1 MSNHKRPPASLLFIF
16 GGSGDLNNRKLS
28 PALYN
33 LFIDG
38 WMPEKFSIVGLGRT
52 PYSDTDYRARLLK
65 GIQEFSRRKGEPNGH
80 WAEFSQNV
88 SYLQMDAEK
97 DADYQKIADLV
108 KAKEAEMGEHPNVI
122 FYLSVAPQL
131 MPDIAA
137 KLGNLNICSDPK
149 CTRIVIEKPFGHDLK
164 SAHELNELL
173 MSKFK
178 EEQIYRIDH
187 YLGKETVQNI
197 LALRFANA
205 LFEPIWNRNYIEHVQ
220 ITVAETVGVEGR
232 GGYYENSGALRDMV
246 QNHIL
251 QLICMIA
258 MEAPVSFEANE
269 IRNKKV
275 DVLNA
280 VRKISREEAHQY
292 AVRGQYSEGWMKGE
306 KVPGYKQEKSVNPE
320 SAVDTFAAVKF
331 YIDNWRWQDVP
342 FYVRTG
348 KRMNQKT
355 SMITIQFRPA
365 PNFAFPPEAAETWRS
380 NRLTISI
387 QPEMDIRL
395 RFQAKRPGQSV
406 TLNPVDMIFSYEE
419 AFDGHEPEAYET
431 LLLDVMEGN
440 ATLFMR
446 ADQVEA
452 AWKIIMPILETWE
465 TRSPVDFPNYA
476 PDSWGPEDAEALI
489 ARDGHNWITLP
500 PAPKEKD
507 SARSKEPARSAETAK
522 EPAKNPA
529 AASNGEPAK
538 DKDKP
543 KDKGKE
549 KK

>member
-1 MSNHKRPPASLLFIF
+1 MQNHKKPPASLIFIF
-16 GGSGDLNNRKLS
+16 GGSGDLNFRKLS

-33 LFIDG
+33 LFIDD
-38 WMPEKFSIVGLGRT
+38 WIPEKFGIVGIGRT
-52 PYSDTDYRARLLK
+52 PYTDADYRIRLLD
-65 GIQEFSRRKGEPNGH
+65 GIQQFSRRKGEQNGK
-80 WAEFSQNV
+80 WQDFSQHI
-88 SYLQMDAEK
+88 SYLQMDAENE
-97 DADYQKIADLV
+97 ADYVKIAEIV
-108 KAKEAEMGEHPNVI
+108 KQKEIEFGEHPNVI
-122 FYLSVAPQL
+122 FYMAVAPQL
-131 MPDIAA
+131 VPDIAS
-137 KLGNLNICSDPK
+137 KLGPLNICADTK
-149 CTRIVIEKPFGHDLK
+149 CTRIVVEKPFGHDIK
-164 SAHELNELL
+164 SAHELNTLL
-173 MSKFK
+173 SSMFS

-187 YLGKETVQNI
+187 YLGKETVQNL

-220 ITVAETVGVEGR
+220 ITAAETVGLEGR
-232 GGYYENSGALRDMV
+232 GGYYEHSGALRDMV

-251 QLICMIA
+251 QLLCMIG
-258 MEAPVSFEANE
+258 MEAPVSFDANE

-280 VRKISREEAHQY
+280 LRPFKREDAHLS

-306 KVPGYKQEKSVNPE
+306 KVPGYREEKGVEPE
-320 SAVDTFAAVKF
+320 SPVETFAAVKF

-348 KRMNQKT
+348 KRMHQKT
-355 SMITIQFRPA
+355 TIISIQFRPA
-365 PNFAFPPEAAETWRS
+365 PHYAFPPEAAETWRP

-395 RFQAKRPGQSV
+395 RFQAKRPGQSM
-406 TLNPVDMIFSYEE
+406 TLNPVDMIFSYED
-419 AFDGHEPEAYET
+419 AYDGHEPEAYET

-452 AWKIIMPILETWE
+452 AWKIIMPILEVWE
-465 TRSPVDFPNYA
+465 SRPPIDFANYA

-500 PAPKEKD
+500 ALHQE
-507 SARSKEPARSAETAK
+507 
-522 EPAKNPA
+522 
-529 AASNGEPAK
+529 
-538 DKDKP
+538 
-543 KDKGKE
+543 
-549 KK
+549 